1 MAASIGE
8 QLRLAR
14 EARGIGLREICDQTR
29 ISVHYLEA
37 IEADDYKRLP
47 GGVFNR
53 SFIKAYAKC
62 VGYDEREA
70 IEGYTRYLREHGDEV
85 ADEVNTH
92 PMHSKVYTDTPATRS
107 PVLTVVLAILILA
120 ILTAA
125 ALAALH
131 WFQKRAANQL
141 FAPTQQQVNAVLFA
155 PKERYVYSFR
165 TKPVVPLRQE
175 RDVNAAA
182 LLHRTPNGV
191 TRFLFRDYK
200 HLAPDRAATPY
211 TTKNALRA
219 ESRFVAPKERH
230 VYSQRVEKSFGS
242 ARSEMLCYALSQTHT
257 PMYNDLTT
265 ATTDLRAHDHSRY
278 F

>member
-37 IEADDYKRLP
+37 IEANDYKRLP

-62 VGYDEREA
+62 IGYDEREA
-70 IEGYTRYLREHGDEV
+70 IEGYTRYLREHGGES
-85 ADEVNTH
+85 ADEVNTT
-92 PMHSKVYTDTPATRS
+92 PMYSKVYTDTPATRS

-131 WFQKRAANQL
+131 WFQKRA
-141 FAPTQQQVNAVLFA
+141 
-155 PKERYVYSFR
+155 E
-165 TKPVVPLRQE
+165 VPP
-175 RDVNAAA
+175 
-182 LLHRTPNGV
+182 PNNKV
-191 TRFLFRDYK
+191 F
-200 HLAPDRAATPY
+200 
-211 TTKNALRA
+211 
-219 ESRFVAPKERH
+219 
-230 VYSQRVEKSFGS
+230 
-242 ARSEMLCYALSQTHT
+242 YALSQTHT

-265 ATTDLRAHDHSRY
+265 ATTDLRPHDHSRY

>member
-14 EARGIGLREICDQTR
+14 EERGIGLREICEQTR

-37 IEADDYKRLP
+37 IEANDYKRLP

-70 IEGYTRYLREHGDEV
+70 VEGYTRYLREHGDSS
-85 ADEVNTH
+85 DDVNTT

-125 ALAALH
+125 ALGALA
-131 WFQKRAANQL
+131 WFQKRAE
-141 FAPTQQQVNAVLFA
+141 T
-155 PKERYVYSFR
+155 RHSSD
-165 TKPVVPLRQE
+165 QE
-175 RDVNAAA
+175 KIY
-182 LLHRTPNGV
+182 LT
-191 TRFLFRDYK
+191 
-200 HLAPDRAATPY
+200 
-211 TTKNALRA
+211 
-219 ESRFVAPKERH
+219 
-230 VYSQRVEKSFGS
+230 
-242 ARSEMLCYALSQTHT
+242 
-257 PMYNDLTT
+257 MYNDLTLDNDLGLQETDAT
-265 ATTDLRAHDHSRY
+265 ALLQ
-278 F
+278 

>member
-37 IEADDYKRLP
+37 IEANDYKRLP

-70 IEGYTRYLREHGDEV
+70 IEGYTRYLREHGESSD
-85 ADEVNTH
+85 DVNTT

-107 PVLTVVLAILILA
+107 PWLTVILAILILA

-125 ALAALH
+125 ALAALY
-131 WFQKRAANQL
+131 WFQKRAENRAPHNGEHYGSMYNELSPTTNNLPLTATNQE
-141 FAPTQQQVNAVLFA
+141 VL
-155 PKERYVYSFR
+155 PRDDHIRY
-165 TKPVVPLRQE
+165 LR
-175 RDVNAAA
+175 RPD
-182 LLHRTPNGV
+182 LRRRTPSPS
-191 TRFLFRDYK
+191 TL
-200 HLAPDRAATPY
+200 
-211 TTKNALRA
+211 
-219 ESRFVAPKERH
+219 
-230 VYSQRVEKSFGS
+230 
-242 ARSEMLCYALSQTHT
+242 
-257 PMYNDLTT
+257 
-265 ATTDLRAHDHSRY
+265 
-278 F
+278 